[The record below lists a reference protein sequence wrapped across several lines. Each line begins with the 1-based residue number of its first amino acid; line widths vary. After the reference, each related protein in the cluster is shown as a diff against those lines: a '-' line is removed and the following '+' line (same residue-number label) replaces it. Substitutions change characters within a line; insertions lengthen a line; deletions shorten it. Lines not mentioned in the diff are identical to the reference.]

1 MYLSWCVPI
10 PSTQSCL
17 KLVFARRLWPNGPQ
31 GIRSFRCGWWFQ
43 IFSSIAWTDD
53 DDDDKNAVSIFM
65 QLMMVDDGWWW
76 LMMMVVMMMMIMM
89 MMMVIMTMKPTK
101 CSIAWRS
108 WLTEKYFSGAWHK
121 QAEHAP
127 GASGFECW
135 MVVDAQHTFGEPGG
149 KWKTPDMLN
158 HCVTF
163 LEQTNCKTNNT
174 SGNYRCKI
182 HHVTSIPLFFLNG
195 YFPCFIHMFIHYI
208 YVNKDNYIYNYI
220 YIHLNGSDIVHQ
232 AQELLSSFQVF
243 DAEGTGPLVF
253 DLGTG
258 WGPWYALSLVII
270 VYLSDINR
278 FNYLYIYIYVCTQH
292 GCIYASCAAWMW

>member
-1 MYLSWCVPI
+1 
-10 PSTQSCL
+10 
-17 KLVFARRLWPNGPQ
+17 
-31 GIRSFRCGWWFQ
+31 
-43 IFSSIAWTDD
+43 
-53 DDDDKNAVSIFM
+53 
-65 QLMMVDDGWWW
+65 
-76 LMMMVVMMMMIMM
+76 MMVVMMMMIMM

-220 YIHLNGSDIVHQ
+220 YTFKWVRHCPPGSRAAKQ
-232 AQELLSSFQVF
+232 LSSLRCRGYWSLGLRSWDGLRALICPFFGDHCVF
-243 DAEGTGPLVF
+243 IR
-253 DLGTG
+253 
-258 WGPWYALSLVII
+258 YK
-270 VYLSDINR
+270 
-278 FNYLYIYIYVCTQH
+278 
-292 GCIYASCAAWMW
+292 